1 MAQVHSVL
9 ILQDP
14 YFSPSHE
21 DVQTA
26 ILLIEYFSYCDSYD
40 KIRYEI
46 SEKPEFHTSGS
57 NFVGDGGY
65 DTVTCPACGEEFD
78 VFKLPDNPDGT
89 TWMNTLRDT
98 LFSENTDDLTQLKI
112 TMPCC
117 HKEIEVTTLDFGHG
131 EGFSKLWIKL
141 YYFSDDLDDDFLFA
155 LEKILGC
162 KVTQIIYV
170 DD

>member
-26 ILLIEYFSYCDSYD
+26 ILLLECCYGADYFED
-40 KIRYEI
+40 IRYEI

-65 DTVTCPACGEEFD
+65 DTVTCPACGKKFD
-78 VFKLPDNPDGT
+78 VFELPDNADGT
-89 TWMNTLRDT
+89 TWFQTLSDT
-98 LFSENTDDLTQLKI
+98 LFYKETADLTQLKI

-117 HKEIEVTTLDFGHG
+117 QQEIEVTSIDFGHG
-131 EGFSKLWIKL
+131 EGFSKLWLKL
-141 YYFSDDLDDDFLFA
+141 YQFSDDLDDNFLFA
-155 LEKILGC
+155 LEKILGR